1 MKTKTETKN
10 KYKKKKIAACVRQ
23 WEEEIFMITSISNY
37 DLSVAIFSDA
47 T

>member
-10 KYKKKKIAACVRQ
+10 KYKKKIAACVRQ